1 MPQNKKKSQTVNHE
15 GKQPVIMQVIPE
27 LGPGGAEQGCLDV
40 AKGIVEAGGKAIVLS
55 HGGSRV
61 HELTRCNATHINL
74 PVHSKNPFVMWRNI
88 GRIKR
93 LVKKYNVDVV
103 HVRSRAPAWS
113 AYYACKKIQAHF
125 MTTCHA
131 SYNVH
136 NEWKRKYNSVMA
148 RGERVI
154 AVSNH
159 VANYVFEHYEMDKRN
174 MRVIH
179 RGVDLT
185 KYNVNAITPA
195 QIIKITSEWR
205 LPEDARIVMM
215 PGRITRLKGHHVLID
230 AMAKLK
236 EKNLYCVLIGS
247 DQGRHDYRAE
257 LDAAIEGYN
266 LGTHVRIV
274 DHCSE
279 LQAAYILS
287 DVIVSASTEPEGF
300 GRIPIEAQIMGKPII
315 ATDHGGVQETIIHGQ
330 TGWLIPPN
338 DSDALAETIKN
349 VLSLNE
355 EEKAILANNAMN
367 HVAHNFS
374 NEKMVDE
381 TLNVYAE
388 LLKTS

>member
-1 MPQNKKKSQTVNHE
+1 MPQNHKTS
-15 GKQPVIMQVIPE
+15 QPVIMQIIPE

-40 AKGIVEAGGKAIVLS
+40 AKGIVEAGGKAIVVS
-55 HGGSRV
+55 HGGSRI
-61 HELTRCNATHINL
+61 HELTRCNATHIYL

-93 LVKKYNVDVV
+93 LIKKYNVDVV

-113 AYYACKKIQAHF
+113 AYYACKKANAHF

-136 NEWKRKYNSVMA
+136 NEWKRKYNAVMA

-159 VANYVFEHYEMDKRN
+159 VANYVFENYEMDKRN

-257 LDAAIEGYN
+257 LDAAIESYN

-315 ATDHGGVQETIIHGQ
+315 ATDHGGAQETIIHGQ

-349 VLSLNE
+349 VLSLND

-388 LLKTS
+388 FLKP